1 MWLLLQYTLKLQ
13 FIFGQLRK
21 VEIAETKSN
30 LEQIICFD
38 KTVEMVISV
47 LEVAEI
53 YSPLNWLNWI

>member
-1 MWLLLQYTLKLQ
+1 
-13 FIFGQLRK
+13 